1 MANFSAIAKNV
12 GSFAGKIAL
21 KVKEHTPEI
30 LLVGGIAGTVI
41 GTVLGCKATV
51 KAKEV
56 VKDVKEDMAKIAE
69 CAGDEGLK
77 ESGDYTDEDAKQD
90 TIIVYTK
97 AAMRFVKLYAPAV
110 IIGTLSIVS
119 LFTSHGIMRKRT
131 AALAAAYTAVDA
143 SFKAYRGRV
152 VNKYGQD
159 VDNELM
165 YHPETIKVDEIE
177 VDAET
182 GKEKKV
188 KKTVEVLDPELDS
201 PYAVYF
207 DKRSRNFEGDRDYD
221 LFFLRSQQNLAND
234 KLRTRKSKVLF
245 LNEVLDDLDLPRVQ
259 MGQLVG
265 WRYDPDDP
273 DLDNY
278 VDFRIREV
286 YRRTENGDYEPAIL
300 LDFNVG
306 GYVLDG
312 ISKKTV

>member
-1 MANFSAIAKNV
+1 MANFSAIAKNM

-97 AAMRFVKLYAPAV
+97 AAMRFIKLYAPAV

-119 LFTSHGIMRKRT
+119 LFASHGIMRKRT

-152 VNKYGQD
+152 VKKYGQD
-159 VDNELM
+159 ADNELM
-165 YHPETIKVDEIE
+165 YHPETVKVDEIE

-188 KKTVEVLDPELDS
+188 KKTIEVLDPELDS

-286 YRRTENGDYEPAIL
+286 YRRTDNGDYESAIL